1 MAEAEAVAPVGSRG
15 DSYDNAMAEAFN
27 SLFKGEL
34 IHNPVKRG
42 RGWAS
47 VNDVELAVAEYVDWD
62 NHRRLHGE
70 LGQRAP
76 AEVEAA
82 HRMSG
87 YDQSAEPV
95 RAG

>member
-1 MAEAEAVAPVGSRG
+1 MTAPAVVPPIAR
-15 DSYDNAMAEAFN
+15 
-27 SLFKGEL
+27 
-34 IHNPVKRG
+34 

-47 VNDVELAVAEYVDWD
+47 VNDVELALAEYVDWY
-62 NHRRLHGE
+62 NHPRLHGE
-70 LGQRAP
+70 LGQSAP

-87 YDQSAEPV
+87 YDQSAEPA

>member
-1 MAEAEAVAPVGSRG
+1 MVTDFESALVGSRG

-47 VNDVELAVAEYVDWD
+47 VNDVELALAEYVGWY

-70 LGQRAP
+70 LGRRAP
-76 AEVEAA
+76 AGVEAA

-87 YDQSAEPV
+87 DDQSAEPV